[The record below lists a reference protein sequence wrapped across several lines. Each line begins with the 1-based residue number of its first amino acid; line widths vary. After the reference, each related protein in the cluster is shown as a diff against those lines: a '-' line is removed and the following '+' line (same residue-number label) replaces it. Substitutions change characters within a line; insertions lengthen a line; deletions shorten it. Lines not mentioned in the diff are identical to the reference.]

1 MTQPRRARVAFQT
14 HPRSQAS
21 SRGEAKDTALLLI
34 PKGPHPVLAVPAR
47 WVVRFRALRDVS
59 WKRTDWL
66 GRPQSKGNKGK
77 HKSRRGLFS
86 PHSLALQ
93 RPGWWSG
100 VRVHTHLPSIHLHL
114 LPRQRHSVPPRHGP
128 RAHASRLS
136 CYSVGRPWL
145 LSMPPSL

>member
-1 MTQPRRARVAFQT
+1 M
-14 HPRSQAS
+14 
-21 SRGEAKDTALLLI
+21 EL

-93 RPGWWSG
+93 RPGWWSAG
-100 VRVHTHLPSIHLHL
+100 SAFTPTC
-114 LPRQRHSVPPRHGP
+114 
-128 RAHASRLS
+128 RLS
-136 CYSVGRPWL
+136 ISTSCRGKGTACLPGMDPVAGSEKGNGKRVWSFL
-145 LSMPPSL
+145 